1 MTGTAKTTE
10 PRRQWSVRSFEAFW
24 SSPEPSRV
32 PASLTEDIVGHWAG
46 REEPARGRA
55 EYTGCIAALVD
66 ALPDVRVSVA
76 EHAQS
81 GEFTFIRWIMRA
93 TARTAHSRS
102 AASTV
107 SGSATA
113 GSPRTSSSSTQR
125 RSRTARAD
133 PCPGH
138 SRSDARPP

>member
-66 ALPDVRVSVA
+66 ALPDVRLSVA

-93 TARTAHSRS
+93 TGAHGPFEISGIDRVRVRDGRVAENFVVVDTAAFEERS
-102 AASTV
+102 
-107 SGSATA
+107 G
-113 GSPRTSSSSTQR
+113 
-125 RSRTARAD
+125 
-133 PCPGH
+133 
-138 SRSDARPP
+138 RPVPWA

>member
-93 TARTAHSRS
+93 TGAHGPFEIGGIDRVRVRDGRVAENFVVVDTAAFEDRS
-102 AASTV
+102 
-107 SGSATA
+107 G
-113 GSPRTSSSSTQR
+113 
-125 RSRTARAD
+125 
-133 PCPGH
+133 
-138 SRSDARPP
+138 RPVPWA